1 MKQLILILHLISG
14 QIFEVTDT
22 LAVGRMRNNVNKFST
37 TFFQGA
43 AMVNVGGKYVY
54 MNMAN
59 IEYIEER
66 GIDVFDPR
74 LVDQLCRTTTE
85 GIIDMPQEGDS
96 LSMEQV

>member
-1 MKQLILILHLISG
+1 MSG

-22 LAVGRMRNNVNKFST
+22 LAVGRMNNNVNRFST

-43 AMVNVGGKYVY
+43 AKVNVGDKYVY

-59 IEYIEER
+59 VEYIEER
-66 GIDVFDPR
+66 WIDVFDPR
-74 LVDQLCRTTTE
+74 LLDELSRSRSE